1 MIEETLIQYG
11 VLGIWTLTLLGER
24 YIFNRQ
30 MKKVVESNT
39 IALTKVHEVIQYG
52 RRI

>member
-1 MIEETLIQYG
+1 MIEDTLIQYG
-11 VLGIWTLTLLGER
+11 VLGIWTATLLGER

-39 IALTKVHEVIQYG
+39 VALTKVHEVMKNG
-52 RRI
+52 RNK